1 MGKLAICGG
10 SSCLAPDAY
19 KRFWPWPPVDE
30 ATADRMR
37 DLYLSGCW
45 SFNSAEEQAF
55 ETAFAA
61 SQDAAY
67 GVFMVNGTVTLEAA
81 LAALGIGPGDEV
93 IVPGL
98 TWVATAQAIKYVG
111 AKIVFADIDPA
122 TFALQ
127 PAAFEAAI
135 TPRTKAVIPVHLYRS
150 MADLEQILAIA
161 RRHQL
166 RVVEDCAH
174 MQGGKWDG
182 RGVGSW
188 SDISSFSF
196 QQSKVLSGGEG
207 GICLT
212 NDQELADRLY
222 RFKHIG
228 YSRYDKQGAAGTP
241 PPPGLTCHNYRGQA
255 FSALALSGQLPGLPG
270 ILERYDAFV
279 KNISDGLRGVP
290 GLRLQAPGRLATR
303 QGCYGLGLVFDGQ
316 EWEGIGSA
324 RLASALAAEGFPAGP
339 TYGPVYR
346 HLLFNL
352 DPADY
357 RIADG
362 VCQQSEFI
370 HEHTLIITHW
380 NMYFPEEGIRFAE
393 GIRKLSENRNE
404 LR

>member
-1 MGKLAICGG
+1 MSELAICGG
-10 SSCLAPDAY
+10 NSYLEPGSYKCL
-19 KRFWPWPPVDE
+19 WPWPPVDE
-30 ATADRMR
+30 STADRIR
-37 DLYLSGCW
+37 ELYLSGCW
-45 SFNSAEEQAF
+45 SFNSAEEQSF
-55 ETAFAA
+55 ENAFAA

-98 TWVATAQAIKYVG
+98 TWIATAQAIKYVG

-127 PAAFEAAI
+127 PESFEAAI

-150 MADLEQILAIA
+150 MADLERILAIA
-161 RRHQL
+161 RKHQL

-188 SDISSFSF
+188 SDIGSFSF

-212 NDQELADRLY
+212 NDQELAERLY

-241 PPPGLTCHNYRGQA
+241 PPPGLICHNYRGQA

-279 KNISDGLRGVP
+279 QNLADGLREIPGV
-290 GLRLQAPGRLATR
+290 RLQAPGRLATK
-303 QGCYGLGLVFDGQ
+303 QGCYGLGLVFDGK

-324 RLASALAAEGFPAGP
+324 KLAHALNAEGFPAGL

-362 VCQQSEFI
+362 ACPQSEFI

-393 GIRKLSENRNE
+393 GVRKLSENRKE